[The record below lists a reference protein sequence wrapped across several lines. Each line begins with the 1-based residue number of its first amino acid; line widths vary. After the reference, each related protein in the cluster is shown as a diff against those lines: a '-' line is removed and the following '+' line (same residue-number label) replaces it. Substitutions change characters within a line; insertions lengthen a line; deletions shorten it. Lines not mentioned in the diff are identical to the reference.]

1 MKPFWVHTLL
11 RLYITR
17 LHEVFIYNFI
27 KSARGTLDETTCP
40 IARPWRVPPC
50 GGAGC
55 GCPGRGTTL
64 SLVRR
69 RAPGRG
75 PIQKS
80 KNAGRNYT
88 VRMYTIY
95 KTRP

>member
-69 RAPGRG
+69 RAPGG
-75 PIQKS
+75 AAHNS
-80 KNAGRNYT
+80 K
-88 VRMYTIY
+88 
-95 KTRP
+95 K

>member
-69 RAPGRG
+69 RQAAARRG
-75 PIQKS
+75 
-80 KNAGRNYT
+80 AA
-88 VRMYTIY
+88 
-95 KTRP
+95 

>member
-55 GCPGRGTTL
+55 GCGAWDDPLSGAPPRAGGRGL
-64 SLVRR
+64 
-69 RAPGRG
+69 
-75 PIQKS
+75 IQKS
-80 KNAGRNYT
+80 KNAGRNY
-88 VRMYTIY
+88 I
-95 KTRP
+95 P